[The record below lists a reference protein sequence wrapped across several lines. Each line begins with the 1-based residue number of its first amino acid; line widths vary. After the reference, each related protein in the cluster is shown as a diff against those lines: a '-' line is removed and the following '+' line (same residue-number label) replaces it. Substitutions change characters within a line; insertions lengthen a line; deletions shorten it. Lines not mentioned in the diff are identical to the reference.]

1 MHSASRW
8 GVAVASAFR
17 LVSASPRADDLFQA
31 HQQRY
36 CMGTMFDVVVYHGSR
51 PEAERA
57 IERALDEIARL
68 DRVLSHFTPDS
79 DLSKL
84 VRDGRHRFV
93 KVDPSLFEVLQ
104 ESIEFSRRSGGKFDV
119 TIGPLVRTWREA
131 REDGRPPT
139 VAAVAEAARC
149 VGYGKIETRA
159 PGLVRLNSDCV
170 EIDLG
175 GIGKGYAVD
184 RAIALLN
191 AAGIRHAVVNAGS
204 SSIAA
209 LGAPPGRDGWP
220 VRLNAPV
227 SGQRMLLLRDGS
239 ISTSE
244 QSPLGEIVD
253 PDRRSP
259 ADSRL
264 SVSVVAPTAMLSDA
278 LDTTLLMLSTGDGVK
293 LLDQFPGV
301 SALWIS
307 EDGELRSSYGTSR
320 LNLSDAR

>member
-17 LVSASPRADDLFQA
+17 LVSASPRADDLFQV

-139 VAAVAEAARC
+139 W
-149 VGYGKIETRA
+149 
-159 PGLVRLNSDCV
+159 
-170 EIDLG
+170 
-175 GIGKGYAVD
+175 
-184 RAIALLN
+184 
-191 AAGIRHAVVNAGS
+191 
-204 SSIAA
+204 
-209 LGAPPGRDGWP
+209 GRSL
-220 VRLNAPV
+220 RV
-227 SGQRMLLLRDGS
+227 SK
-239 ISTSE
+239 
-244 QSPLGEIVD
+244 
-253 PDRRSP
+253 
-259 ADSRL
+259 A
-264 SVSVVAPTAMLSDA
+264 
-278 LDTTLLMLSTGDGVK
+278 
-293 LLDQFPGV
+293 
-301 SALWIS
+301 
-307 EDGELRSSYGTSR
+307 
-320 LNLSDAR
+320 